1 MDIGFLEFLLVMI
14 VGLLVLGPERMP
26 EVARKAIYW
35 WGRAKRT
42 INDTREEIE
51 REIGA
56 DDIRRQLHNEN
67 IMKSLGESKAA
78 IEATVKETTDN
89 IQRFKTIGEKK
100 PRHGSA
106 EADEDSLETSDSAD
120 SLETANGNSNAANG
134 TSQPQPNESTER
146 NEAMAPSESVSESVV
161 AAKQRQADELAV
173 IKAKKELAAIRQ
185 AEAELAEHMA
195 ANRSSA
201 EKANTPA
208 ASDKSSSTETNSNS
222 QLANDASSSSSEA
235 VKKDNP

>member
-14 VGLLVLGPERMP
+14 VGLLVLGPDRMP
-26 EVARKAIYW
+26 EVARKGIYW

-89 IQRFKTIGEKK
+89 IQRFKTIGEQK
-100 PRHGSA
+100 PRRGSA
-106 EADEDSLETSDSAD
+106 
-120 SLETANGNSNAANG
+120 AAE
-134 TSQPQPNESTER
+134 P
-146 NEAMAPSESVSESVV
+146 AVSGDNT
-161 AAKQRQADELAV
+161 QADELAV

-185 AEAELAEHMA
+185 AEAELAKQMSITSNA
-195 ANRSSA
+195 AEDTFDEVQSKLSESNAELASNTSA
-201 EKANTPA
+201 ETPKPGNK
-208 ASDKSSSTETNSNS
+208 D
-222 QLANDASSSSSEA
+222 QL
-235 VKKDNP
+235 

>member
-26 EVARKAIYW
+26 EVARKGIYW

-100 PRHGSA
+100 PRHGSSA
-106 EADEDSLETSDSAD
+106 ANEGSLETSGSTDSLETV
-120 SLETANGNSNAANG
+120 NGSSNAVDG
-134 TSQPQPNESTER
+134 PSQLQSNESTER
-146 NEAMAPSESVSESVV
+146 NEALAPSEAVSESVI
-161 AAKQRQADELAV
+161 AAKQRRADELAV

-195 ANRSSA
+195 VNASSA
-201 EKANTPA
+201 EKADAPA
-208 ASDKSSSTETNSNS
+208 ASDMSSDAETSSGS
-222 QLANDASSSSSEA
+222 QHANGASSLSSESDQ
-235 VKKDNP
+235 KDNP